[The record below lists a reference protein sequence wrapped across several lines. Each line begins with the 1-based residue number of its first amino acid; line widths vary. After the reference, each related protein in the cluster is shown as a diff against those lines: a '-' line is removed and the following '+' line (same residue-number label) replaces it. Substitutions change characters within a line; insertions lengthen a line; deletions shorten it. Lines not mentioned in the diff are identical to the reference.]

1 MDDYLAKPILREQLA
16 ERLAAAGAT
25 PAAAAPE
32 APGVH
37 DRHDSQI
44 APMLDEARMRD
55 LFGDDAALRQ
65 EMLELFVSS
74 TQPVFD
80 QLRSAI
86 DRADFDEVH
95 AIGHR
100 LAGSCGN
107 MGMDELA
114 VLAREIERAG
124 RSGDPQGMEDMH
136 DAVTAAFMRLR
147 DFVSREESLT

>member
-1 MDDYLAKPILREQLA
+1 MYDK
-16 ERLAAAGAT
+16 
-25 PAAAAPE
+25 
-32 APGVH
+32 H
-37 DRHDSQI
+37 DKHI
-44 APMLDEARMRD
+44 APMLDEARLRD
-55 LFGDDAALRQ
+55 LFGNDAALRQ

-86 DRADFDEVH
+86 DRADFAEDH

-114 VLAREIERAG
+114 ALAREIERAG
-124 RSGDPQGMEDMH
+124 RSGDPWGMEEMH
-136 DAVTAAFMRLR
+136 EAATAAFARLR
-147 DFVSREESLT
+147 DFVRREESLT